1 MSGEGKTYP
10 SKIQTLIMHKID
22 PEVHDQ
28 FDPEVVSIHSLIN
41 YHYLQ
46 YQNLVLD
53 GEQIP
58 TLDANDKQFL
68 NKFSNLKKLQMIN
81 TGLTSLDNLPDC
93 KLEKVSSFNQYFM
106 TFVLQLYLN
115 DNSLNGDE
123 AKKLSK
129 YGEDLI
135 SLRLV

>member
-1 MSGEGKTYP
+1 
-10 SKIQTLIMHKID
+10 
-22 PEVHDQ
+22 
-28 FDPEVVSIHSLIN
+28 
-41 YHYLQ
+41 
-46 YQNLVLD
+46 
-53 GEQIP
+53 
-58 TLDANDKQFL
+58 
-68 NKFSNLKKLQMIN
+68 MIN

-93 KLEKVSSFNQYFM
+93 KLEK
-106 TFVLQLYLN
+106 LYLN